1 MINCVVYLRLRGFL
15 GQVTLGAK
23 IKKVLFRL
31 GWVAHPGLG
40 AANKDIVQ
48 YTKSREIKDG

>member
-15 GQVTLGAK
+15 GQVTLSAK

-31 GWVAHPGLG
+31 GWVAHLGLG
-40 AANKDIVQ
+40 AANKGIVQ